1 MVTGI
6 GDPRYINVGEDFTL
20 GVVTA
25 QDYKYAS
32 PQTNQLVV
40 PAPQFVPDSAGNAVW
55 EYGGYSGSVGC
66 EGSGCTFEAPVV
78 LPAGAV
84 VTQIG
89 WTYGDCSAG
98 VSNFHFERNF
108 GDFDHVDVITGDN
121 DERLTA
127 PCTKTFPISGG
138 HTVDPDSHYGIYLP
152 QGDGF
157 YTFKFVIEYTTT
169 AVGPATGRVA
179 ADGRQGALGTTAAR
193 SRCDFLEKR
202 ASRAGPSSH
211 FGI

>member
-1 MVTGI
+1 LVTGI

-84 VTQIG
+84 VTQIE
-89 WTYGDCSAG
+89 WTW
-98 VSNFHFERNF
+98 
-108 GDFDHVDVITGDN
+108 
-121 DERLTA
+121 L
-127 PCTKTFPISGG
+127 
-138 HTVDPDSHYGIYLP
+138 
-152 QGDGF
+152 
-157 YTFKFVIEYTTT
+157 
-169 AVGPATGRVA
+169 
-179 ADGRQGALGTTAAR
+179 
-193 SRCDFLEKR
+193 
-202 ASRAGPSSH
+202 
-211 FGI
+211 